1 MLKPDIKSISVNCF
15 YLWYTLLCVV
25 IQIVVYSYYRRNRSG
40 IERSSKYN
48 HSLEHDLFAGRTYD
62 WNEFKPLAC
71 GRRTSFLCITKRF
84 TTWVH
89 AWFRGRF
96 YFCIRIIIFFYKL
109 ERALS
114 RLKHEIVSELNLTLK
129 TDKKVSA
136 FNFQCNE
143 LQFEFNIKRE
153 INILKAVLKS
163 NNIRLL
169 LTP

>member
-1 MLKPDIKSISVNCF
+1 MIPWKI
-15 YLWYTLLCVV
+15 LLLHTH
-25 IQIVVYSYYRRNRSG
+25 
-40 IERSSKYN
+40 YN
-48 HSLEHDLFAGRTYD
+48 F
-62 WNEFKPLAC
+62 
-71 GRRTSFLCITKRF
+71 
-84 TTWVH
+84 
-89 AWFRGRF
+89 
-96 YFCIRIIIFFYKL
+96 FFYKL